1 MKKLFKILFCSL
13 LLAVLVG
20 ANITAQTNAAKEQGV
35 TVKKLNFNKDKKF
48 KIIQFTDIHYKPGNE
63 SSIAAL
69 ALLGEAI
76 DAEKPDLVVIT
87 GDLIWADPAKQC
99 LDDVLAPIVERKV
112 PWTYVF
118 GNHDAERSMTREQI
132 MDYVTKMPYCF
143 AEAGPANIK
152 GIGNYIVEL
161 NSSNG
166 KELESVLYFFDS
178 GDYTKYKNSY
188 VTENKVGNYDWFGFD
203 QIAWYR
209 DNSRAYTAKNG
220 GEPLPG
226 LAFFHIALPEY
237 TTMAKG
243 GKIIGTRG
251 ENECPGLLNPGM
263 FTAMRECGDV
273 MGTFVGHDHD
283 NDYIGVYNDIA
294 LAFGR
299 YSGGKTAVYNNL
311 GLNGC
316 RVIELTEG
324 SRTFSSYIRLL
335 GGEKLYPITYPDTFK
350 ELNKSEEKK

>member
-1 MKKLFKILFCSL
+1 MAQDNAVKSL
-13 LLAVLVG
+13 
-20 ANITAQTNAAKEQGV
+20 K
-35 TVKKLNFNKDKKF
+35 FNENKKF

-63 SSIAAL
+63 ESKKAL
-69 ALLGEAI
+69 AMLGEAI

-112 PWTYVF
+112 PWTYVL
-118 GNHDAERSMTREQI
+118 GNHDAERSMSREQI
-132 MDYVTKMPYCF
+132 MEYVTKMPYCY
-143 AEAGPANIK
+143 AEAGPKELK
-152 GIGNYIVEL
+152 GIGNYIIEL
-161 NSSNG
+161 KGSNSP
-166 KELESVLYFFDS
+166 ELKSVLYFFDS
-178 GDYTKYKNSY
+178 GDYTKYKNSQ
-188 VTENKVGNYDWFGFD
+188 VTKNKVGNYDWFGFN

-209 DNSRAYTAKNG
+209 EKSQTYTQRNG
-220 GEPLPG
+220 GEALPG

-237 TTMAKG
+237 TTMAKSV
-243 GKIIGTRG
+243 KVIGTRG

-299 YSGGKTAVYNNL
+299 YSGGKDAVYNNL

-316 RVIELTEG
+316 RVIELAEG
-324 SRTFSSYIRLL
+324 SRTFDTYIRLL
-335 GGEKLYPITYPDTFK
+335 GGEKLYPVTYPDTFI
-350 ELNKSEEKK
+350 ELYKVKEEKK